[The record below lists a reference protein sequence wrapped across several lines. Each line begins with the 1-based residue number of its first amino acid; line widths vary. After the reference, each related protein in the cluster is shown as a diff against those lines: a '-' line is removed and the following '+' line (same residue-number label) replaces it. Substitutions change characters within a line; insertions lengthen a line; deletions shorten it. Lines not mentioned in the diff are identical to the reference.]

1 MLEVMGERQQHLL
14 RLLHQRPEGMTVD
27 ELAQGLQV
35 TRTAVR
41 QHLTVLERDGLVTRG
56 ATLPSGGRP
65 QQLYRLTQ
73 KGQVAFP
80 RRYSGFAELL
90 LQALDGTRG
99 EQGLAAQLA
108 EIGAR
113 LAATLPPAAQ
123 DTPQARIAAL
133 ADIMRE
139 LGYDARPAE
148 NAEGLPRIIA
158 SNCVFH
164 HLAARFPE
172 VCELDLALLS
182 HYVGEPVT
190 HEECMVRGG
199 TVCRFRFGK
208 GRAE

>member
-1 MLEVMGERQQHLL
+1 MLEVMGERQQQLL
-14 RLLHQRPEGMTVD
+14 RLLHQQLDGMTV
-27 ELAQGLQV
+27 EQLAQGLQV

-56 ATLPSGGRP
+56 ATQPSGGRP
-65 QQLYRLTQ
+65 QQLYQLTQ
-73 KGQVAFP
+73 KGQEAFP
-80 RRYSGFAELL
+80 RKYSWFAELL
-90 LQALDGTRG
+90 LQALEGKMG

-108 EIGAR
+108 EIGAK
-113 LAATLPPAAQ
+113 LATTLPPAERDQAE
-123 DTPQARIAAL
+123 ARIAAL
-133 ADIMRE
+133 AEIMRE

-148 NAEGLPRIIA
+148 SAEGLPRIVA

-182 HYVGEPVT
+182 RYVGEPVT

-199 TVCRFRFGK
+199 AVCRFRFGK
-208 GRAE
+208 S